1 MRLTFDLPSLPS
13 SLSPA
18 RAVGRFADVSFGW
31 LKNLGDF
38 GAAVF
43 SRLQQDNL
51 THMGITNGHQRYRA
65 YDVQTHPWV
74 DCHFKPTPQGTMGEL
89 SHVSTSQQT
98 FFPDS
103 APPLSQGARAAA
115 PSSPNSAPVT
125 ASSRPVSAAHTNG
138 MAGAMIGRGTGVARK
153 QIKIDPELKAANLR
167 VTDLKN
173 ALDAFGLKQ
182 IPRQQAM
189 IDDVM
194 KNLSPDAEAL
204 RSSDPWK
211 FESDVAQRT
220 QGSIDKGELKETL
233 RQAGFA
239 IRPNNGK
246 VNDLENN
253 CFLISLLQH
262 RYPNHPPEFIDKAV
276 ASYGKTLDLLKLRR
290 QGEPITSGSRAA
302 MALVDMVN
310 REAIERGRPPLS
322 VKVISFSMG
331 MQLDELGPQPTTGE
345 PTPGKPAPREV
356 LIMDYGGHFE
366 SIMPVPGLA
375 KAEEAE
381 LIKQASQRTRT

>member
-18 RAVGRFADVSFGW
+18 RAVGRFANVSFGW

-43 SRLQQDNL
+43 SRLQQGNL

-65 YDVQTHPWV
+65 FDVQTDAQTHSWV
-74 DCHFKPTPQGTMGEL
+74 DCHFKSTPQGTMGDL
-89 SHVSTSQQT
+89 SHVSTPQQT

-103 APPLSQGARAAA
+103 APPPYQGARAAA
-115 PSSPNSAPVT
+115 PYSPNSAPVP
-125 ASSRPVSAAHTNG
+125 ASSRPASAAHTNG

-167 VTDLKN
+167 VTALKN
-173 ALDAFGLKQ
+173 TLDDFGLEQ
-182 IPRQQAM
+182 IPRQRAM

-194 KNLSPDAEAL
+194 KNLSADAEAL

-211 FESDVAQRT
+211 FERDVAQRT
-220 QGSIDKGELKETL
+220 QGSIDKGELKEKL

-262 RYPNHPPEFIDKAV
+262 LYPDDPPEFIDKAV

-290 QGEPITSGSRAA
+290 QGEPITSRSRAA

-310 REAIERGRPPLS
+310 REAIEKGRPPLS

-331 MQLDELGPQPTTGE
+331 MRLDPLGPQPATGE
-345 PTPGKPAPREV
+345 PTPGKPTPREV
-356 LIMDYGGHFE
+356 LIMDSGGHFE
-366 SIMPVPGLA
+366 SIMPVRGL
-375 KAEEAE
+375 
-381 LIKQASQRTRT
+381 KQASQRTRT